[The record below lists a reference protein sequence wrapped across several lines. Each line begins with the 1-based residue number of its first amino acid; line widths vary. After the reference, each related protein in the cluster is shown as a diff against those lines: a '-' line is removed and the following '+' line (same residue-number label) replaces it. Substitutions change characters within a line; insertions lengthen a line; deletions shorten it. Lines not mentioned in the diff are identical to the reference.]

1 MVYATGDELRVV
13 GARGGVLA
21 ALLVVADLLRRLAV
35 RRRDGAADRDLVHA
49 AVLGLVTE
57 LAVDNAAGAWLEAE
71 ERRVDQRL
79 PAATLLSPSDYCTAQ
94 QLREVSLTRKA
105 FVLVLLYSLTSTLP
119 PARSDELNLTV
130 SLLPDTAQPE
140 I

>member
-1 MVYATGDELRVV
+1 M
-13 GARGGVLA
+13 
-21 ALLVVADLLRRLAV
+21 

-49 AVLGLVTE
+49 AVLGLVAE

-71 ERRVDQRL
+71 ERRVDERL
-79 PAATLLSPSDYCTAQ
+79 PAATLLSPSDCTAQ

>member
-1 MVYATGDELRVV
+1 M
-13 GARGGVLA
+13 
-21 ALLVVADLLRRLAV
+21 

-71 ERRVDQRL
+71 ERRVDERL
-79 PAATLLSPSDYCTAQ
+79 PAATLLSPSGCTDSTAQ